1 MRRCHV
7 CGSSLF
13 DSIVHFGER
22 GSLKWPLNWDG
33 AGKAAEKADVI
44 LCLGSSLKV
53 LRRYPWLW
61 CMDRPKSQRPD
72 LYIVNLQWTPKDGAA
87 NLKLNGK
94 CDVIMRTVM
103 EALDFRVPDYCVDND
118 PLLSYSTPL
127 HSEEHHT
134 CTKLPINVA
143 KTEIKT
149 EPADHDNTNGTTVK
163 VITITNFPQQQPS
176 SSIVIIGSAP
186 RN

>member
-1 MRRCHV
+1 MTYFELFINKLKSFCLNVAYSVLFRLFDVTEKTSKNRHTTMRRCHV

-72 LYIVNLQWTPKDGAA
+72 LYIVNLQWTPKDSAA

-94 CDVIMRTVM
+94 CDAIMRQVM
-103 EALDFRVPDYCVDND
+103 VGD
-118 PLLSYSTPL
+118 PS
-127 HSEEHHT
+127 
-134 CTKLPINVA
+134 
-143 KTEIKT
+143 
-149 EPADHDNTNGTTVK
+149 
-163 VITITNFPQQQPS
+163 
-176 SSIVIIGSAP
+176 
-186 RN
+186 